1 MDLLERAY
9 YIITNWDAIGNEP
22 YDGNIDPRDYRA
34 VVKEWLD
41 DYNQD
46 QETINDAMSELW
58 ALVDRQRNILQPYA
72 NKDFALTLDLSH
84 HKKAIEDR
92 NKS

>member
-9 YIITNWDAIGNEP
+9 QLINNWDAVGDEP
-22 YDGNIDPRDYRA
+22 YTIGIHPNDYRA

-41 DYNQD
+41 DYNQN
-46 QETINDAMSELW
+46 QEAISDDMSELW
-58 ALVDRQRNILQPYA
+58 ALVDKQRNILQPYA

-92 NKS
+92 SKS